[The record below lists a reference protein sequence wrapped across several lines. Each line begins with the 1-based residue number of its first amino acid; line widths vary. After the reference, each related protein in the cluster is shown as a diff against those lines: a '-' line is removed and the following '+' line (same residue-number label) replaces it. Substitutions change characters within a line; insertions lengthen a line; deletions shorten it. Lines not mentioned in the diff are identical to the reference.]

1 MYDSLILIDTPNI
14 SARGGRTFAPQLDL
28 LVPIAIEYTYF
39 PEISRSSRLPVYM
52 GVLEIVCWC
61 RDWIGIIG
69 SWLICNVWTKWAGTT
84 RRQTFTCGIAPV
96 RLIRTN
102 L

>member
-1 MYDSLILIDTPNI
+1 MYGSLIMVDTAHI
-14 SARGGRTFAPQLDL
+14 SAPGGRSFAPQLDL
-28 LVPIAIEYTYF
+28 LVPIVVEYAYF
-39 PEISRSSRLPVYM
+39 LGTPWSSRLPVYM
-52 GVLEIVCWC
+52 GALESVCWC

-69 SWLICNVWTKWAGTT
+69 SWLIWNIWAKWAGTT
-84 RRQTFTCGIAPV
+84 RRPTFTCGIALI